1 MFNQSSLSYI
11 LLALVSAVT
20 SLPNMALSFH
30 DFPRLEN
37 EILKFHDF
45 PEKTGIESVLVG
57 RVLDHSGLLTK
68 FLLNLLTFTQLW
80 PELRN

>member
-1 MFNQSSLSYI
+1 MVNLSSQFYTV
-11 LLALVSAVT
+11 LALISAVA
-20 SLPNMALSFH
+20 SLPNIALSFH
-30 DFPRLEN
+30 DFPGLEN

-45 PEKTGIESVLVG
+45 PEKTGTESVLVG